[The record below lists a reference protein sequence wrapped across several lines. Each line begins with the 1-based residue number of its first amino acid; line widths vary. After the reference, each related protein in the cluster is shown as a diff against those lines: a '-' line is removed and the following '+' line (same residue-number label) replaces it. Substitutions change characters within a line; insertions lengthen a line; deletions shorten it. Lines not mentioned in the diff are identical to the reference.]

1 METTQVH
8 GDGKKR
14 AALGKGIESLLGPA
28 RVPAAAPAEADRSG
42 KPLEIALDKIE
53 RNPMQTRATFNE
65 AALQELANSIK
76 VNGVMQ
82 PVTVREIG
90 GGRYQLIMGE
100 RRWRASEMAG
110 KATIPAIV
118 KQVNDEQAMEMTIV
132 ENLQREDLNPM
143 EQARAFQQ
151 FEAVFKLNQD
161 QIAIRVGKDR
171 ATVSNSMRLLKLPLT
186 LQNFVELGKMSP
198 GHAKVLL
205 ALEDSDRILAAGLKV
220 GQLELSVRQTQAY
233 VNGLLGRDVEEKPAV
248 KAAVVVDPNVREA
261 ELRLQQ
267 KLGLK
272 VTIEDR
278 NGKGRVLIEYG
289 GVEEFDHILSALG
302 E

>member
-28 RVPAAAPAEADRSG
+28 RVPAAAAAAVADASG
-42 KPLEIALDKIE
+42 KPLEIALEKIE

-65 AALQELANSIK
+65 AALEELANSIK
-76 VNGVMQ
+76 TNGVMQ

-100 RRWRASEMAG
+100 RRWRASEIAG
-110 KATIPAIV
+110 KTTIPAIV

-151 FEAVFKLNQD
+151 FGNVFKLNQD
-161 QIAIRVGKDR
+161 QIAVRVGKDR
-171 ATVSNSMRLLKLPLT
+171 ATVANSMRLLRLPMT
-186 LQNFVELGKMSP
+186 LQNFVETGKMSP

-205 ALEDSDRILAAGLKV
+205 GLEQPDRILAAGLKV
-220 GQLELSVRQTQAY
+220 GQLELSVRQTQVY
-233 VNGLLGRDVEEKPAV
+233 VNGLLGHDVEEKPAV
-248 KAAVVVDPNVREA
+248 KAAAVVDPNVREA
-261 ELRLQQ
+261 ELRLRQ

-278 NGKGRVLIEYG
+278 NGKGKVVIEYG
-289 GVEEFDHILSALG
+289 GVEEFDHILGALG
-302 E
+302 